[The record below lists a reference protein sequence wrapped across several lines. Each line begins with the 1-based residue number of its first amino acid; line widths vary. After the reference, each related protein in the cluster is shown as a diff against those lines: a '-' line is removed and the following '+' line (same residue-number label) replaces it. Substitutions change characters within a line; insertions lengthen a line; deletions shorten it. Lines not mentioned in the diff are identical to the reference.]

1 MENTS
6 YCSFKEKLCFALGDA
21 SANIAWRGVA
31 AFLTIFYT
39 DVFGLTPASVGLL
52 MLICR
57 SSDGVSDVAMG
68 MIGDR
73 TKSKYGHFRPWIL
86 WTAIPLGVILSLLFT
101 APDWSYEMK
110 LVYAYTTYILFTLI
124 YTANNIP
131 YGALMAMMTPSEN
144 ERTSLGSFRMM
155 GAFTGGMLVQGSLLA
170 LVAYFGNVNPTI
182 DLEQKAETEY
192 VVTVTSPEDVKNAK
206 ISTQHGL
213 FGSVAKFQMVGDTA
227 APTLGKSFEMKAG
240 EKYTFT
246 ITGESDLTKDNISLI
261 NQSTGYS
268 NSMYIMSAILALCMF
283 LTFWGTRERVAPDE
297 KQEDNLLQD
306 LKDLVKNKPWFILL
320 VVGLGFNIYNNL
332 KTGIIA
338 IYFTHYVGN
347 AALAGIYFV
356 ALMLISI
363 VAAMI
368 TPSLSKKFGKKN
380 VFIGSMIATSIVN
393 SMLYFFGPT
402 QILMIFAV
410 GITSELFAAI
420 LPTLFFGMLGDAAD
434 YGEKVFGRRA
444 TGLVYSAG
452 SFATKFGGGIAGAI
466 IGAVL
471 GLYGYD
477 GQDSSAIQNAVP
489 GIINLMSW
497 IPAVI
502 CLAFTFVMS
511 FYPITSVAEATA
523 PTIKDDST
531 DLTINNE
538 NK

>member
-131 YGALMAMMTPSEN
+131 YGALMAVMTPNEN

-182 DLEQKAETEY
+182 DLDQKAETEY

-246 ITGESDLTKDNISLI
+246 ITGERDLTKDNISLI

-368 TPSLSKKFGKKN
+368 TPSKKKKFGKKN
-380 VFIGSMIATSIVN
+380 K
-393 SMLYFFGPT
+393 
-402 QILMIFAV
+402 
-410 GITSELFAAI
+410 E
-420 LPTLFFGMLGDAAD
+420 
-434 YGEKVFGRRA
+434 
-444 TGLVYSAG
+444 
-452 SFATKFGGGIAGAI
+452 
-466 IGAVL
+466 
-471 GLYGYD
+471 
-477 GQDSSAIQNAVP
+477 
-489 GIINLMSW
+489 
-497 IPAVI
+497 
-502 CLAFTFVMS
+502 
-511 FYPITSVAEATA
+511 
-523 PTIKDDST
+523 
-531 DLTINNE
+531 
-538 NK
+538 

>member
-6 YCSFKEKLCFALGDA
+6 YCSFKEKFCFALGDA

-73 TKSKYGHFRPWIL
+73 TKSKYGHFRPWVL

-131 YGALMAMMTPSEN
+131 YGALMAVMTPNEN
-144 ERTSLGSFRMM
+144 ERTSLGSFRMI

-182 DLEQKAETEY
+182 ELEQKAPTEY
-192 VVTVTSPEDVKNAK
+192 VVTVSSPEDVKNAK
-206 ISTQHGL
+206 IATTHGL
-213 FGSVAKFQMVGDTA
+213 LGSVAKFQMQGDTA
-227 APTLGKSFEMKAG
+227 APTLGKSFEMKANK
-240 EKYTFT
+240 KYTFT

-268 NSMYIMSAILALCMF
+268 KSMYIMSAILALCMF
-283 LTFWGTRERVAPDE
+283 LTFWGTRERVAPSKD
-297 KQEDNLLQD
+297 QQDD
-306 LKDLVKNKPWFILL
+306 LKQDFKDLMKNKPWLILIIA
-320 VVGLGFNIYNNL
+320 GLGYNIYNNM

-347 AALAGIYFV
+347 AALAGMYFV

-368 TPSLSKKFGKKN
+368 TPSLCNKFGKKN
-380 VFIGSMIATSIVN
+380 VFIGSMVATSFINVL
-393 SMLYFFGPT
+393 LYFFGPT
-402 QILMIFAV
+402 QILMIFTV
-410 GITSELFAAI
+410 GMASELFAAI

-434 YGEKVFGRRA
+434 YGEKMFGRRA

-452 SFATKFGGGIAGAI
+452 SFVTKFGGGIASAI
-466 IGAVL
+466 IGFVL

-477 GQDSSAIQNAVP
+477 GQDSSAIQGAIP

-502 CLAFTFVMS
+502 NLAFAVSMRY
-511 FYPITSVAEATA
+511 YPITSVAKSESTSIAT
-523 PTIKDDST
+523 KED
-531 DLTINNE
+531 
-538 NK
+538 